1 MSEQPLNSPLTP
13 CRVALYVD
21 GFNLYFGMRAAGL
34 RRFYWLDICQL
45 AGSLLRPDQTLAVCR
60 YFTSRISAPDMANQ
74 SAMAAALRE
83 KRERQSQ
90 YLDALALQ
98 AGLDIQF
105 GQYLAK
111 PGHCRA
117 CGVTWPS
124 YEEKMTDVNIAT
136 AILTDAF
143 QDRFDM
149 ALLVS
154 ADSDLTAPIL
164 AVRQLFPSKR
174 VILAFPPRRNS
185 VTLRRIASGFVHIEA
200 SHLSKSQL
208 PDEITKPDGYVLR
221 RPDKW
226 K

>member
-1 MSEQPLNSPLTP
+1 MSDQPTTP
-13 CRVALYVD
+13 PSTLCRVALYVD
-21 GFNLYFGMRAAGL
+21 GFNLYFGMRSAGL
-34 RRFYWLDICQL
+34 RRFYWLDICRL
-45 AGSLLRPDQTLAVCR
+45 ADSLLRPGQMLAVCR
-60 YFTSRISAPDMANQ
+60 YFTSRISAPGMADQ
-74 SAMAAALRE
+74 SAMAALLRE

-90 YLDALALQ
+90 YLDALAVQ
-98 AGLDIQF
+98 GGLHIQF
-105 GQYLAK
+105 GQYLDK

-117 CGVTWPS
+117 CGATWPN

-136 AILTDAF
+136 AMLTDAF

-208 PDEITKPDGYVLR
+208 PDQITKTDGYVLR

-226 K
+226 R